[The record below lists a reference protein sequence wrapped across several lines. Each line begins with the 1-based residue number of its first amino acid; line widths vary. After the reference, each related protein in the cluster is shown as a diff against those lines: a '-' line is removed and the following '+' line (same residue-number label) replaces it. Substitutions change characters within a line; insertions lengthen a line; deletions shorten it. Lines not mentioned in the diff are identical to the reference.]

1 MPQWIGSGDS
11 RYRLFRGW
19 WIVLV
24 CAVGMAFSTGTM
36 VVYTFGVFAKPLA
49 SELKTSRGS
58 IALAVSILD
67 IMVAIGAPG
76 AGLLVDRYGAR
87 GVIVASLGG
96 LSACLVALC
105 FVPPTLWHFYAIF
118 ALAGLIGVATTPV
131 TYSRVVANW
140 FDRRR
145 GFALGLANS
154 GIGVGAFLTPSLAQF
169 LIGRGGWR
177 LGYLGLAGA
186 CMAVAVPVVWFF
198 LRESPAEVGLLAD
211 GQAPSAAASVQ
222 GGWVEGTT
230 VREALRT
237 RTFWQLGFIFFSV
250 AACVTGASAH
260 LVPLLTDAGVSG
272 QTAALCASLF
282 GAALLVGR
290 VGNGYLLDRFFGP
303 YVAAVLFAGAAA
315 AAALLWSAFAVHAAL
330 PAAILLG
337 LAAGAEGDL
346 MPFLVSRY
354 FGMRAMAQLYGC
366 MFAFFTLGNAT
377 GRYLL
382 AAGFDVWG
390 SYKRPLAMVFLTLVV
405 AVLASLGLGKYRD
418 ITARLVLSVP

>member
-1 MPQWIGSGDS
+1 
-11 RYRLFRGW
+11 
-19 WIVLV
+19 
-24 CAVGMAFSTGTM
+24 MAFSTGTM

-105 FVPPTLWHFYAIF
+105 FVSPTLWHFYAIF

-154 GIGVGAFLTPSLAQF
+154 GIGVGAFLTPSLAQL

-198 LRESPAEVGLLAD
+198 LRESPEEVGLLPD
-211 GQAPSAAASVQ
+211 GEAPSAAASVQ

-303 YVAAVLFAGAAA
+303 YVAAVASRRHLVQSAHGAQTD
-315 AAALLWSAFAVHAAL
+315 
-330 PAAILLG
+330 G
-337 LAAGAEGDL
+337 
-346 MPFLVSRY
+346 
-354 FGMRAMAQLYGC
+354 
-366 MFAFFTLGNAT
+366 
-377 GRYLL
+377 
-382 AAGFDVWG
+382 
-390 SYKRPLAMVFLTLVV
+390 
-405 AVLASLGLGKYRD
+405 
-418 ITARLVLSVP
+418 

>member
-1 MPQWIGSGDS
+1 
-11 RYRLFRGW
+11 
-19 WIVLV
+19 
-24 CAVGMAFSTGTM
+24 M

-67 IMVAIGAPG
+67 IM
-76 AGLLVDRYGAR
+76 
-87 GVIVASLGG
+87 
-96 LSACLVALC
+96 
-105 FVPPTLWHFYAIF
+105 
-118 ALAGLIGVATTPV
+118 
-131 TYSRVVANW
+131 
-140 FDRRR
+140 
-145 GFALGLANS
+145 
-154 GIGVGAFLTPSLAQF
+154 AQF
-169 LIGRGGWR
+169 LIGRGGWH

-198 LRESPAEVGLLAD
+198 LRESLEEVGLLPD

-250 AACVTGASAH
+250 AACITGASAH

-303 YVAAVLFAGAAA
+303 YVAAVLFAGA
-315 AAALLWSAFAVHAAL
+315 
-330 PAAILLG
+330 
-337 LAAGAEGDL
+337 EGDL

-366 MFAFFTLGNAT
+366 MFAFVTLGNAA

-390 SYKRPLAMVFLTLVV
+390 SCQRPLAMVFLTLVV